1 MRPGVLLVTGA
12 YDPELSGAGLQ
23 ARALVRCLCGQV
35 RFTVL
40 TTTADRSLPRAGT
53 QDGVDVFRVFVDP
66 TSWWSKALGGL
77 RFTVAFLRTSGRFS
91 IVHLQGFSQKSIL
104 LVVLA
109 RLARKK
115 VAIKL
120 TSLGQDDPVS
130 MRRRGRI
137 AYACYASAEL
147 FFAVSPGFAPGYD
160 AEGLPRERFRLMPN
174 GVDIRRFRPGTADE
188 REALRRE
195 MRISVTSL
203 VVLFVG
209 FFSREKRPDLLFDA
223 WARLATEPRAD
234 VVLVFV
240 GATRSTYHEVDENL
254 ADEIRTNATAIGV
267 VDRLRFVER
276 TPDIER
282 YHGMADIFVLPSVRE
297 GMSNAL
303 LEAMACGVPSIA
315 TRIDGVTDVVIEDG
329 VNGLLVPPDDVEAL
343 EQGMRRMAGD
353 RMWAAR
359 LGSEA
364 RHAVE
369 TRFSLEQSAVRHL
382 EAYQYLAGTA

>member
-1 MRPGVLLVTGA
+1 
-12 YDPELSGAGLQ
+12 
-23 ARALVRCLCGQV
+23 V

-40 TTTADRSLPRAGT
+40 TTTADRSLPRADT
-53 QDGVDVFRVFVDP
+53 QDGVDVYRVFVDP
-66 TSWWSKALGGL
+66 ASWWSKCFGAV
-77 RFTVAFLRTSGRFS
+77 RFTLTFLRTSGLFS

-130 MRRRGRI
+130 MRRRGPV
-137 AYACYASAEL
+137 AFAAYASANL
-147 FFAVSPGFAPGYD
+147 FFAVSPGFAPGYE
-160 AEGLPRERFRLMPN
+160 AEGLPRERLRLMPN
-174 GVDIRRFRPGTADE
+174 GVDIRRFRPGSADE

-195 MRISVTSL
+195 MHIAVTSL

-223 WARLATEPRAD
+223 WARLATDPSVD
-234 VVLVFV
+234 TDLVFV
-240 GATRSTYHEVDENL
+240 GATRSAYHEVDRNL
-254 ADEIRTNATAIGV
+254 ADEIREKATAAGV
-267 VDRLRFVER
+267 ADRLRFVEE
-276 TPDIER
+276 THDIER
-282 YHGMADIFVLPSVRE
+282 FHRMADIFVLPSVRE

-303 LEAMACGVPSIA
+303 LEAMASGVPSIA
-315 TRIDGVTDVVIEDG
+315 TRIDGVTDAVIADG

-343 EQGMRRMAGD
+343 EQGLRQIAGD
-353 RMWAAR
+353 PLGAAR
-359 LGSEA
+359 LGREA
-364 RHAVE
+364 RHTVE
-369 TRFSLEQSAVRHL
+369 TRFSLGQAAKRHL